1 MKVGETMNDND
12 LLQRRTV
19 DGIERNMLAGLA
31 VGGAADTVRSTTG
44 HALTAGELRDVL
56 LDAAAC
62 LVRSVEDKTLGLSW
76 DEPRYFASPDDEG
89 AGDEDVGG

>member
-1 MKVGETMNDND
+1 
-12 LLQRRTV
+12 
-19 DGIERNMLAGLA
+19 
-31 VGGAADTVRSTTG
+31 
-44 HALTAGELRDVL
+44 VL